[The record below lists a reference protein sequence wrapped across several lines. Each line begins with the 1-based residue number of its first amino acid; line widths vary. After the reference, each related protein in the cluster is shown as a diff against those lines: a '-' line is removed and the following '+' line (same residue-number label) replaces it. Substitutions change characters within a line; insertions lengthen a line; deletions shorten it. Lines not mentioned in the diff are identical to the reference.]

1 MIEDSF
7 RLRYKKVPAAIS
19 VQLGF
24 GRTLLHNHGEIEL
37 LMIDKGISHV
47 RAGRETYLCS
57 AGDIILVNPMEIH
70 SVTVDEE
77 CEYMHRCIC
86 FECSLISDKKVA
98 EGLKNGRLQL
108 PGHLKSG
115 ENAELFRL
123 ADSLFLALEN
133 EREAFDIE
141 ALAYVSLIMAYLINH
156 GLLIKREHTSRE
168 DKFCEAALD
177 YVHKHFCDNITSKDA
192 ANALSFNQSY
202 FCRRF
207 QKNFGMSFSAYVNMY
222 RVSVSKKLFEDDGKS
237 ILDIAFECGFSD
249 PLYFSRCFKKH
260 MGILPSEYRKKSI

>member
-1 MIEDSF
+1 MINDSF
-7 RLRYKKVPAAIS
+7 RLRYKNVPAAIS
-19 VQLGF
+19 VQMGF
-24 GRTLLHNHGEIEL
+24 GKTLLHNHGEIEIL
-37 LMIDKGISHV
+37 LIEKGMSDV
-47 RAGRETYLCS
+47 RAGGETYLCS

-70 SVTVDEE
+70 SVTVNEDY
-77 CEYMHRCIC
+77 EYMHRCIC
-86 FECSLISDKKVA
+86 FECSLISDKKIA
-98 EGLKNGRLQL
+98 EGLKNGELQL
-108 PGHLKSG
+108 PGHLKSS

-123 ADSLFLALEN
+123 ADSLFAVLEN
-133 EREAFDIE
+133 ERKAFGIE
-141 ALAYVSLIMAYLINH
+141 ASAYVSLIIAYLINR
-156 GLLIKREHTSRE
+156 GLLVKKEHISGA
-168 DKFCEAALD
+168 DKFCESALD

-222 RVSVSKKLFEDDGKS
+222 RVSVSRKLFEDDGKS
-237 ILDIAFECGFSD
+237 ISDIAFECGFSD